1 MLIQTI
7 SNVTQFRDAFARC
20 GRENQFSYDALGL
33 LFDYFDNADESIEL
47 SPVTFCCEYCE
58 MTPEEV
64 VDAYSLSYDNSTEDA
79 DDVLEFLDRHTLVVG
94 QTKSGTF
101 VFAEF

>member
-1 MLIQTI
+1 MIIQTI
-7 SNVTQFRDAFARC
+7 STLGQFCDQFVNA
-20 GRENQFSYDALGL
+20 GRKGQFSYDALGL
-33 LFDYFDNADESIEL
+33 LFDYFDSSGESIEL
-47 SPVTFCCEYCE
+47 DPVGICCEYCE

-79 DDVLEFLDRHTLVVG
+79 DDVLEFLERHTLVVG